1 MILCFSP
8 AARRPQEQP
17 PWPCHGG
24 RGRVPS
30 ASPPGP
36 RGSSAARLRAHRW
49 AQSSF
54 SSDPGDG
61 GGSGGILPTHPSILP
76 QGGARRTQPGS
87 ALRCSER
94 RRWARTPPGAVCVP
108 DTPSASTRV
117 FTASPAPLRPMP
129 GGQCHLAARSATS
142 LRSGAGILRSDISAM
157 SQRGSEDFRRGFRL
171 TQYGVGDAVWFRR
184 A

>member
-1 MILCFSP
+1 MVEGAEFPAPAHPGREAPPLPGSGLIAGHSP
-8 AARRPQEQP
+8 
-17 PWPCHGG
+17 
-24 RGRVPS
+24 PS
-30 ASPPGP
+30 AVT
-36 RGSSAARLRAHRW
+36 RVTEEAR
-49 AQSSF
+49 
-54 SSDPGDG
+54 
-61 GGSGGILPTHPSILP
+61 GGILPTHPSILP